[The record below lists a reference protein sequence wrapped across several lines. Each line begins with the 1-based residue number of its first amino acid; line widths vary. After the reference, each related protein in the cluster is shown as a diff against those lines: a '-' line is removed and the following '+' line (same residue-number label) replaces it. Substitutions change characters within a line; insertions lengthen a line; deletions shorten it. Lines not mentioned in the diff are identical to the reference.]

1 MQSEAQ
7 VKVQQ
12 INPHV
17 ICYLCQGYL
26 IDATTITECLHS
38 FCRSCIVKHFD
49 KSLLCPLCN
58 LRVHETRPHLNI
70 RSDTTLQEIVYGLV
84 PGLLKE
90 ENRRRLDFYNQHGVT
105 MPKSELL
112 SNNLNKRRQSEDSQR
127 TCITLENISSSQ
139 FSNGRS
145 KASKIRYLRC
155 PSHMRVVHLK
165 KFIKMKTLMPDMH
178 MIDVFHN
185 GRLIDNEFMLE
196 DVAVIYANNTG
207 NPLHLQFKITPISQ
221 SH

>member
-90 ENRRRLDFYNQHGVT
+90 
-105 MPKSELL
+105 LL

-145 KASKIRYLRC
+145 K
-155 PSHMRVVHLK
+155 
-165 KFIKMKTLMPDMH
+165 
-178 MIDVFHN
+178 IDVFHN